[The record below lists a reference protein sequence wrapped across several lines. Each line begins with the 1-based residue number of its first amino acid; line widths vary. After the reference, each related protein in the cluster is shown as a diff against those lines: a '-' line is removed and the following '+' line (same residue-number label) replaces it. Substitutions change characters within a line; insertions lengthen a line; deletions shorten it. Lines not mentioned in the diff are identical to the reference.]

1 MTSRKSKSFIGSVL
15 QFLFSWGIVILA
27 IAFFTSP
34 QAKQGMT
41 EIWDRFQ
48 TENQGEEKRP
58 FLKTENYQD

>member
-15 QFLFSWGIVILA
+15 HFVCSWGVVILV

-34 QAKQGMT
+34 QAKSGMT
-41 EIWDRFQ
+41 EMWNRFQ